1 MIKKKKKLS
10 VLYDDVPKLVNEEEI
25 KENRKD
31 NKKEKEIKVKTN
43 TKKIE
48 KKNTLEEKENI
59 NEINTL
65 IK

>member
-25 KENRKD
+25 KENRKN